1 MSNPV
6 SISQSGHLRTKEDA
20 TIPSAAS
27 SAQKSKSRSEP
38 KSTSATP
45 SATGSAFA
53 TTLRSAD
60 DVWPWAAMFEQ
71 MLPSALSAEVGSRT
85 YAE

>member
-1 MSNPV
+1 MSPLSV
-6 SISQSGHLRTKEDA
+6 P
-20 TIPSAAS
+20 PSLYLTVRS
-27 SAQKSKSRSEP
+27 VQDRPTQKSKSRSEP

-60 DVWPWAAMFEQ
+60 DVWPWVAMFEQ